1 MVYLIVA
8 LAILAYRVFKA
19 AQTDFTY
26 GQGDTDIDID
36 KLFPYM
42 LFTLLAV
49 LAWPIVLPC
58 YGIYMLGKRF
68 KGEK

>member
-8 LAILAYRVFKA
+8 LAILAYRVYKA

-26 GQGDTDIDID
+26 GHGDTDIDVD

-42 LFTLLAV
+42 LLTLLAV
-49 LAWPIVLPC
+49 VAWPIVLPC
-58 YGIYMLGKRF
+58 FGIFKLGQRF
-68 KGEK
+68 KKEA